1 MRTHISS
8 SYVAVVIAVVVTLAA
23 PGRTAAQDVPD
34 FHVIVHPD
42 NPVTS
47 VTRNELSRMF
57 FKRTTRWEDGTRALP
72 VDLSRSLQVRD
83 VFSRAVMNRAAD
95 AIAAHWQQQ
104 IFSGRG
110 VPPTELESEVRV
122 IQYVREHPGAIGYVA
137 KGTDVSG
144 VRILEIRP

>member
-1 MRTHISS
+1 MRTNISARS
-8 SYVAVVIAVVVTLAA
+8 LALAIAVVAMVAW
-23 PGRTAAQDVPD
+23 PGRITAQDGFD

-47 VTRNELSRMF
+47 ITRNELSQIF

-72 VDLSRSLQVRD
+72 VDLFRSSPLRD
-83 VFSRAVMNRAAD
+83 VFSRTVMNRAAD

-110 VPPTELESEVRV
+110 VPPTELGSEFYVV
-122 IQYVREHPGAIGYVA
+122 QYVRDHPGAIGYVA
-137 KGTDVSG
+137 KETDVSG

>member
-1 MRTHISS
+1 MRTHISWI
-8 SYVAVVIAVVVTLAA
+8 YVAVVLALVATLAT
-23 PGRTAAQDVPD
+23 PGRTAAQDVPEFD
-34 FHVIVHPD
+34 VIVHPD

-47 VTRNELSRMF
+47 VTRNELSQMF
-57 FKRTTRWEDGTRALP
+57 FKRTTRWKDGTLALP
-72 VDLSRSLQVRD
+72 VDLPRSLQVRD

-110 VPPTELESEVRV
+110 VPPTELESELRV
-122 IQYVREHPGAIGYVA
+122 IQYVRDHVGAIGYVA
-137 KGTDVSG
+137 KGTDLSG